1 MIGIT
6 TAWRTDEPCPTC
18 GNGLVLLDDGLSALR
33 WECRLC
39 GDAPDLTGDANG
51 GDR

>member
-1 MIGIT
+1 MNIT

-18 GNGLVLLDDGLSALR
+18 GNGLTLLDDGYSPIR

-39 GDAPDLTGDANG
+39 GDNPTDLEATG
-51 GDR
+51 GDW